1 VVILSLCL
9 VPGLISVAWRAKTSS
24 ATARDR
30 ARAEASLVAAGLE
43 LQVSQA
49 QAAVEIISALAK
61 QGGPAAL
68 PFQKL
73 AAEVLATRPDL
84 ASLELQPA
92 GIVSDTF
99 PRRTNERALR
109 FNVFKDPARRSAV
122 SLAIQ
127 KRTVT
132 VAAPVRLAGGEI
144 GINVMAPVFQTG
156 RDGREAF
163 WGFITAAIRLP
174 EALGRAGL
182 NELASK
188 GYHYSFFAPGSAQ
201 QRPIILAEFG
211 KPSFNRAVLQPV
223 RLQNAE
229 LRLSLHPRIGWIDK
243 GEVLLEVMVVLGG
256 SGLLGLAVITLRT
269 KRRLENNLAQ
279 SNQKLVRETT
289 AREQAQGALRE
300 AEDRLASVKQ
310 ELHQAQSALQKSDEA
325 NRDLQTR
332 VEAVTRGAQ
341 EKEEAAH
348 ASWQAVEARR
358 VELENQ
364 LKEALAHAGELS
376 RAHHAEMQRTRAAE
390 ATVEQLQAAIRDL
403 QARLEAARSALQERE
418 EAAADS
424 LKEAQSQTRELQEQL
439 EQAVTAVKAAV
450 QSRQAEM
457 EKAGATEAV
466 IRRLEAANLDLQA
479 RLEAATSA
487 LKEQEQTQQVN
498 RDKTSTEMTAVHQ
511 RADTAEPAPKEP
523 PHPSEEPEEKKL
535 RPALEEPRS
544 RKLSQRHPVTTD
556 RPNDLW
562 PSSGRADSPAAT
574 PPIDEAPES
583 AVPDDLEPAHVQ
595 VARLAPE
602 DPSTDEPEVLEQS
615 PMAEPAASHAPQP
628 DSTPAETVEKPREH
642 RPAPP
647 RVPATPAHPEF
658 RKMVHQI
665 LPLLVD
671 QDPGAK
677 ECLRDNR
684 TVFRSGFAPEH
695 YAEFEQLVKA
705 GQFGP
710 AMEQLKRAARKH
722 GISI

>member
-1 VVILSLCL
+1 MKLLPGSTAGLSGNPFGASQPPRRLAVLHRFGSTPVVVILSLCL
-9 VPGLISVAWRAKTSS
+9 VPGLIGVAWRAKTSS
-24 ATARDR
+24 ATAQDR

-43 LQVSQA
+43 LQVSHA
-49 QAAVEIISALAK
+49 QAAVETISAWAK
-61 QGGPAAL
+61 QGGPATI

-73 AAEVLATRPDL
+73 AAEVLATRPDV

-92 GIVSDTF
+92 GIVSEAF
-99 PRRTNERALR
+99 PRRTNDRALR

-211 KPSFNRAVLQPV
+211 KPSLNRAVLQPV

-229 LRLSLHPRIGWIDK
+229 LRLGLHPRIGWIDMR
-243 GEVLLEVMVVLGG
+243 EVLLEVMVVLGG

-269 KRRLENNLAQ
+269 KRRLENNLTQ

-300 AEDRLASVKQ
+300 AEERWASIKQ
-310 ELHQAQSALQKSDEA
+310 ELQQAQSALQKAEET
-325 NRDLQTR
+325 NRDLQAR
-332 VEAVTRGAQ
+332 VEAVARGAQ
-341 EKEEAAH
+341 EKEAAAH

-376 RAHHAEMQRTRAAE
+376 RAHHAEMQKTRTAE
-390 ATVEQLQAAIRDL
+390 ATVQQLQTANRDL
-403 QARLEAARSALQERE
+403 QARLEAAQSALQERE

-424 LKEAQSQTRELQEQL
+424 LKEAQNQARELEEQL
-439 EQAVTAVKAAV
+439 EQAVAAVKAAV
-450 QSRQAEM
+450 QSRQAGM
-457 EKAGATEAV
+457 ENATE
-466 IRRLEAANLDLQA
+466 
-479 RLEAATSA
+479 
-487 LKEQEQTQQVN
+487 
-498 RDKTSTEMTAVHQ
+498 
-511 RADTAEPAPKEP
+511 
-523 PHPSEEPEEKKL
+523 
-535 RPALEEPRS
+535 
-544 RKLSQRHPVTTD
+544 
-556 RPNDLW
+556 
-562 PSSGRADSPAAT
+562 SP
-574 PPIDEAPES
+574 
-583 AVPDDLEPAHVQ
+583 VPDDLEPAHVQ
-595 VARLAPE
+595 LARLAPE
-602 DPSTDEPEVLEQS
+602 DASTDEPDALEQS
-615 PMAEPAASHAPQP
+615 PKAEPAVSPASRPA
-628 DSTPAETVEKPREH
+628 STPAETVEKPRELK
-642 RPAPP
+642 PAPS

-677 ECLRDNR
+677 DCLRDNR
-684 TVFRSGFAPEH
+684 AVFRSGFAPEH

-705 GQFGP
+705 GEFSP